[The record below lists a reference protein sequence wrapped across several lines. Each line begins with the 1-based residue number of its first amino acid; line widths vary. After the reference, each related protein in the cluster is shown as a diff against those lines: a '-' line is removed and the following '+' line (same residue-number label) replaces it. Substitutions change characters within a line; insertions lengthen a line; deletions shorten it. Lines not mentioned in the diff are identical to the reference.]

1 MEHNVTYN
9 RMQPE
14 GEVHQGVAQPTI
26 VMTPPAEQR
35 YITYDRCANVGLGVM
50 QLICGLIL
58 ITLSVST
65 DSLRALQLFCHLPQ
79 KEVSE

>member
-1 MEHNVTYN
+1 MEHNVPYN

-14 GEVHQGVAQPTI
+14 GEMRQGVAQPRVI
-26 VMTPPAEQR
+26 MAPPEQR

-65 DSLRALQLFCHLPQ
+65 DSLYMICNYFVIFPR
-79 KEVSE
+79 KK